1 MSSKGVVAH
10 YEGRH
15 RGETMAEQRRC
26 LPGPPL
32 WFPAMQRKRTMWQGC
47 WPRFRG
53 PYDKAIE
60 EGVAEVIVSGV
71 GWGSTERYPLPS
83 GKPGRYERLHV
94 NGSIPFHFTLGQNA
108 VLAHVTRNYVPM
120 SRDELLQ
127 DVVYQT
133 DPV

>member
-1 MSSKGVVAH
+1 M
-10 YEGRH
+10 
-15 RGETMAEQRRC
+15 
-26 LPGPPL
+26 
-32 WFPAMQRKRTMWQGC
+32 
-47 WPRFRG
+47 
-53 PYDKAIE
+53 
-60 EGVAEVIVSGV
+60 IVSGV

-133 DPV
+133 DSVKAARFGECLPMEMVDNRGREAVLFDLEEVLDAEKRARSGQLLTLTELMSAVQASISS